1 MNRILG
7 WMTAILMTGSLC
19 AAGSWTVAYGA
30 GDSQQSSVVK
40 VVNKDQF
47 EGKWKQFKG
56 ELKKKWGNFTDD
68 DMLYIEGS
76 MEKFDGKVQERYGD
90 RKEAVKRWTDEWF
103 KDQERMN
110 N

>member
-1 MNRILG
+1 MNRLPG
-7 WMTAILMTGSLC
+7 WMVAMVMTGSLC
-19 AAGSWTVAYGA
+19 AAGSWNAAYGA

-76 MEKFDGKVQERYGD
+76 MEKFDGKAQERYGD
-90 RKEAVKRWTDEWF
+90 RKEEVKRWTDDWF
-103 KDQERMN
+103 KEQERRN